1 MARTKRTAHKS
12 VGGRVR
18 IAPPQPA
25 PPAPSVE
32 EDPEENYF
40 FVEVE
45 DDHIMEVGP
54 DGHLVEP
61 AASPAPTPA
70 PPAPPAQE
78 APVLPAAPAPDAPAP
93 AATGGDPDDSG
104 DDSDGEDDEDD
115 DDSSNTDSDHN
126 DDQNN
131 DNDNDDD
138 NGNNDNN
145 NGNNNND
152 NNNGNNDHG
161 NNDNDGNQGGGPQR
175 MRSTSVMHTSMDE
188 PSYFPTLLQ
197 DVLWEL
203 GNHVKP
209 LYITH
214 QISEP
219 ILGDY
224 FVTRVHLRER
234 NGTPR
239 GMKTSSMH
247 DSTTPHGTYAA
258 SVSAAAKRA
267 LWFLCYEHR
276 LELSVT
282 EYRHLPRRPSG
293 TEQTNVMLGNA
304 GEDRI
309 NILARVVAA
318 LNTDHDNATTEL
330 SYTYHRL
337 QDAHARIAQLEAQLA
352 GQAPPEN
359 TIEISCPAESPPR
372 KRLRYGESGSVTGL
386 LG

>member
-1 MARTKRTAHKS
+1 
-12 VGGRVR
+12 
-18 IAPPQPA
+18 
-25 PPAPSVE
+25 
-32 EDPEENYF
+32 
-40 FVEVE
+40 
-45 DDHIMEVGP
+45 MEVGP

-61 AASPAPTPA
+61 AASPAPAPA
-70 PPAPPAQE
+70 PPAPTAQE
-78 APVLPAAPAPDAPAP
+78 APVPPAAPAPDAPAP
-93 AATGGDPDDSG
+93 AAAGGDPDDSG

-115 DDSSNTDSDHN
+115 DDSSNTDSDHTDDHN
-126 DDQNN
+126 DDRNN

-138 NGNNDNN
+138 NGNNDN
-145 NGNNNND
+145 D
-152 NNNGNNDHG
+152 NNNVNNDHG
-161 NNDNDGNQGGGPQR
+161 NNNKDGNQGGGPQR
-175 MRSTSVMHTSMDE
+175 MRSTSVMHTSMNE
-188 PSYFPTLLQ
+188 PGYFPTLLQ

-203 GNHVKP
+203 GNHMKP

-219 ILGDY
+219 ILSDY
-224 FVTRVHLRER
+224 FITRVHLQER

-239 GMKTSSMH
+239 GMKTSLMH

-293 TEQTNVMLGNA
+293 TEQSNVMLGNA

-309 NILARVVAA
+309 NILARVVAT

-337 QDAHARIAQLEAQLA
+337 QDAHAKIAQLEAQLN
-352 GQAPPEN
+352 GQAPPVN
-359 TIEISCPAESPPR
+359 TTEISCPAESPPR